1 MMDSY
6 QGEPRK
12 ELLIQVD
19 GMTCEGCVDAVT
31 RTVKRLDPSAEVEVD
46 LAHGRARIVTLA
58 QAVEVSQA
66 LTKAGYEAH
75 AMTG

>member
-1 MMDSY
+1 MDDA

-12 ELLIQVD
+12 ELLMQVD
-19 GMTCEGCVDAVT
+19 GMTCEGCVNAVT
-31 RTVKRLDPSAEVEVD
+31 RTVKRLDPQAEVDID
-46 LAHGRARIVTLA
+46 LAHGRARIVTRA

-66 LTKAGYEAH
+66 LTRAGYEAR